1 MSFDLYVFPP
11 SGPRSLH
18 EVRRL
23 LEEEERRLV
32 AGSDTLLPP
41 PGPEMARFLDEVER
55 RWPSLDEDPDSS
67 PWSGWPLWQPMLGGG
82 TGLAIRWSQA
92 AAMRTAILDIAAS
105 ANVIVYDQQSGEV
118 IVPT

>member
-1 MSFDLYVFPP
+1 
-11 SGPRSLH
+11 
-18 EVRRL
+18 
-23 LEEEERRLV
+23 
-32 AGSDTLLPP
+32 
-41 PGPEMARFLDEVER
+41 
-55 RWPSLDEDPDSS
+55 
-67 PWSGWPLWQPMLGGG
+67 MLGGG